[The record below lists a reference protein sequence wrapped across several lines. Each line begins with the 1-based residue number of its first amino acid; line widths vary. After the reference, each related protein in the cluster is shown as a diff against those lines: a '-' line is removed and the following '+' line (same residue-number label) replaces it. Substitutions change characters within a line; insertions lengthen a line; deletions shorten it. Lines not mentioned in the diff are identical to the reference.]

1 MRWARKLLYCVTLFV
16 VKLDSISLNI
26 KYVNAEWKTLAHID
40 YSTYKRNNFSVK
52 QKNPKVSQTDSEHS

>member
-1 MRWARKLLYCVTLFV
+1 MLFV
-16 VKLDSISLNI
+16 VKLDSISVNI